1 MILKIWSV
9 IAGIIKRTRM
19 GTNKELC
26 RGRPQRTSL
35 MKMDKS
41 KYNIKDSYKVLH
53 SQFKLLYKMFTGTDM
68 DFSILVHVNQKKPLD
83 DGKVAFLKVD
93 ETTIQDVILDEEY
106 LYNSRTMYTPQ
117 ATTVALYSD
126 AMNVYYDFRP
136 FALRLFANF
145 ISFSGDLILRG
156 RRDTSYLFEQIIAR
170 TIDDYAFSRFRLS
183 TDFLMALSAS
193 TYEKA
198 YLKNKVYISIAGVDR
213 GKRHDDLILKFDEEI
228 KFSMPNLRRVRKLLE
243 LNGNAL
249 VVGKE
254 LRIKGFTDTEA
265 REYEGI
271 LELNG
276 FLSWSL
282 TFEGNKIVY
291 RNGIYRLSNPQEE
304 DQPLPEGLRAAI
316 KELYPDQEKKL
327 IEAITEAAK
336 QEHGTVVIFGTGE
349 DVLSESKRLRSRGTA
364 IKPRKLNN
372 NIIRMITSVDGAVLM
387 DSNLTCRLF
396 GVILDG
402 DTSDAGTPARGARY
416 NSTVTYVKRRA
427 QFGQCFIGV
436 IISEDGT
443 IDWVDGRNA
452 IAATDA

>member
-1 MILKIWSV
+1 
-9 IAGIIKRTRM
+9 
-19 GTNKELC
+19 
-26 RGRPQRTSL
+26 
-35 MKMDKS
+35 
-41 KYNIKDSYKVLH
+41 
-53 SQFKLLYKMFTGTDM
+53 MFTGADL
-68 DFSILVHVNQKKPLD
+68 DFLILVQKNQKKPLE

-93 ETTIQDVILDEEY
+93 ETSIQDVILDEEY
-106 LYNSRTMYTPQ
+106 LCNSRTMYTPQ
-117 ATTVALYSD
+117 PTTVTLYTDSI
-126 AMNVYYDFRP
+126 NGNYDFRP
-136 FALRLFANF
+136 FTLRLFANF
-145 ISFSGDLILRG
+145 ISFSGDMILRG
-156 RRDTSYLFEQIIAR
+156 RRDTTFLFEQIIAR
-170 TIDDYAFSRFRLS
+170 TIDDYVFSRFCLS

-198 YLKNKVYISIAGVDR
+198 YLKNKVFISIAGVDR
-213 GKRHDDLILKFDEEI
+213 GKRHDDLILKFDEDI
-228 KFSMPNLRRVRKLLE
+228 MFSMPNLRRVRKLLE

-265 REYEGI
+265 RDYEGI

-282 TFEGNKIVY
+282 TYEGNRIVY
-291 RNGIYRLSNPQEE
+291 RNGIYRLRNPQEE
-304 DQPLPEGLRAAI
+304 DQPLPEGLKAAI

-327 IEAITEAAK
+327 IEAIIEAAK
-336 QEHGTVVIFGTGE
+336 QEHGTVVIIGTAE
-349 DVLSESKRLRSRGTA
+349 DILSESKRLRSRGTA
-364 IKPRKLNN
+364 IKPRKLNSS
-372 NIIRMITSVDGAVLM
+372 IIRMITSVDGAVLM
-387 DSNLTCRLF
+387 DSNLNCTLF

-402 DTSDAGTPARGARY
+402 DTNDAGTPARGARY

-452 IAATDA
+452 SNITPAIK